1 MRFHELRE
9 DSAQNINLVKIL
21 TKMFIDSVDMNYLK
35 EFVESGRGSRLALDN
50 PYRDYTNYEKLVK
63 IFEAGNFANSNKIF
77 SGLQDLSFV
86 LDLDGY
92 KFSDGENEVS
102 AAGTYISHTNT
113 ITFYNIEAIN
123 ASTVSHEI
131 RHAMQFHGYAFGKS
145 PRKKPYYQRPIEI
158 DAYWTDSVVKNIS
171 DYGRDIPY
179 SNDKASIVY
188 LSKNIFRDFNR
199 RISPTEQVKK
209 KYWKKTLKAVYALA
223 RLYEYGIELEV
234 KDIRKFLKS
243 IEDNKSNK
251 IKEILAK
258 MDKGGD
264 DLQKQ
269 LLKAMEDDYVTMSGI
284 PDYDSTK
291 EKSWNVFRED
301 VPMPKRFNPKYGTF
315 AIGHMMLYL
324 ALQKNEK
331 IGKIY
336 KAMVEKSGEDVSSH
350 VYDFVEKQF
359 HDPDNQYYVLMF
371 IRNFFD
377 I

>member
-21 TKMFIDSVDMNYLK
+21 TKMFIDSVDMDYLK

-50 PYRDYTNYEKLVK
+50 PYGDYTNYEKLVK

-131 RHAMQFHGYAFGKS
+131 RHAMQFHDYAFGKS

-171 DYGRDIPY
+171 DYGRRH
-179 SNDKASIVY
+179 SLFK
-188 LSKNIFRDFNR
+188 
-199 RISPTEQVKK
+199 
-209 KYWKKTLKAVYALA
+209 
-223 RLYEYGIELEV
+223 
-234 KDIRKFLKS
+234 
-243 IEDNKSNK
+243 
-251 IKEILAK
+251 
-258 MDKGGD
+258 
-264 DLQKQ
+264 
-269 LLKAMEDDYVTMSGI
+269 
-284 PDYDSTK
+284 
-291 EKSWNVFRED
+291 
-301 VPMPKRFNPKYGTF
+301 
-315 AIGHMMLYL
+315 
-324 ALQKNEK
+324 
-331 IGKIY
+331 
-336 KAMVEKSGEDVSSH
+336 
-350 VYDFVEKQF
+350 
-359 HDPDNQYYVLMF
+359 
-371 IRNFFD
+371 
-377 I
+377 

>member
-50 PYRDYTNYEKLVK
+50 PYGDYTNYEKLVK
-63 IFEAGNFANSNKIF
+63 IFEAGNFANSEKIF
-77 SGLQDLSFV
+77 SGLQNLSFV

-92 KFSDGENEVS
+92 KFNDGENEVS
-102 AAGTYISHTNT
+102 AAGTYISYTNT

-131 RHAMQFHGYAFGKS
+131 RHAIQFHGYGFGKS

-171 DYGRDIPY
+171 DYTGDIPY
-179 SNDKASIVY
+179 SNDKAGIVY

-223 RLYEYGIELEV
+223 KLYEYGIELEV
-234 KDIRKFLKS
+234 KDIRKFLTY

-258 MDKGGD
+258 MDSGN

-315 AIGHMMLYL
+315 VIGHMMLYL

-371 IRNFFD
+371 IRNFFE
-377 I
+377 IG